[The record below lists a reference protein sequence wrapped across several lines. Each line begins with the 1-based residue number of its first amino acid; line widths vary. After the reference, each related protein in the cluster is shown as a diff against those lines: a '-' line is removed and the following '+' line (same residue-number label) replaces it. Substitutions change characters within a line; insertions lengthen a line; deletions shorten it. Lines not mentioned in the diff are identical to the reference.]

1 VAGGLRRGRRW
12 WLTDAANGRTLE
24 HILRD
29 DRTPVIEQHEP
40 TLRALRD
47 GRDPLTGVLGRDRL
61 HEEVGRAVAAASRFG
76 EEAAVCVIGLDNLR
90 EVNAVHGHGTGD
102 RLLAAAAAAMTSRLR
117 TTDTLGRLGADEFA
131 AVLPRTGADA
141 ARAVAAELLDA
152 VRTRARVALQP
163 EELRIT
169 ASAGVAVTAPE
180 RAVAAAELLAEADSA
195 MLAAKRAGRDRVAL
209 AEAGTGAAEQARDR
223 LSWAARIRNALED
236 DGLELHAQPIVPLS
250 RTADPAERY
259 ELLVRLRG
267 SDAGPAEFLAT
278 AERFGQI
285 QAIDGWVVTH
295 AVDLLSRTRGTVLQ
309 VNLAPASIG
318 DADLT
323 GFIERAIRAGAIE
336 PRRLVFEI
344 TETAAI
350 ADPAGV
356 RAALDRLRA
365 LGCAMALDDF
375 GAGFASFAYLKQLP
389 FDMLK
394 IDGQFVRDLRTSLV
408 DRLAV
413 GAMATVAR
421 GLGMCT
427 VGEYA
432 GDSDTL
438 SLLRALGIDHAQG
451 FHVGRPKPVDD
462 LWP

>member
-1 VAGGLRRGRRW
+1 M
-12 WLTDAANGRTLE
+12 
-24 HILRD
+24 
-29 DRTPVIEQHEP
+29 
-40 TLRALRD
+40 
-47 GRDPLTGVLGRDRL
+47 LGRDRL
-61 HEEVGRAVAAASRFG
+61 HEEVARAVAAASRFG
-76 EEAAVCVIGLDNLR
+76 EAAAVCVIGLDNLR
-90 EVNAVHGHGTGD
+90 EVNAVHGHGAGD
-102 RLLAAAAAAMTSRLR
+102 RLLAAAAAAMTARLR

-131 AVLPRTGADA
+131 AVLPRTGADD
-141 ARAVAAELLDA
+141 ARSVAGELLDA
-152 VRTRARVALQP
+152 VRTRARVALHP
-163 EELRIT
+163 EDLRIT
-169 ASAGVAVTAPE
+169 ASAGVAITSPD

-195 MLAAKRAGRDRVAL
+195 MMSAKRGGRDRVAV

-223 LSWAARIRNALED
+223 LSWAGRIGRALED
-236 DGLELHAQPIVPLS
+236 GGLELHAQPIVPLA
-250 RTADPAERY
+250 RGADAAERY
-259 ELLVRLRG
+259 EVLVRLRE

-285 QAIDGWVVTH
+285 QAIDGWVVTQ
-295 AVDLLSRTRGTVLQ
+295 ALDLLRRTRETVLQ
-309 VNLAPASIG
+309 VNLAPTSIG
-318 DADLT
+318 DAELT
-323 GFIERAIRAGAIE
+323 GFLERAIQGAGVD

-350 ADPAGV
+350 ADPSGV
-356 RAALDRLRA
+356 RLALDRLRA
-365 LGCAMALDDF
+365 LGCSMALDDF

-421 GLGMCT
+421 GLGMTT

-451 FHVGRPKPVDD
+451 FHVGRPRPVDD